1 LAYGDTLP
9 MFSSVPPEAAQ
20 SPASLVRA
28 PLPRVGERRRP
39 PDAAERFG
47 ILLHALLERRTG
59 GQETEGWW
67 KELGYNDGEYGRVL
81 PVAERLLA
89 AGSLQ
94 RFFDPAQYRR
104 AWNEVELTSGEG
116 ELQRIDRLVELDSA
130 FWVLDYKSSGSD
142 SARLADYQAQ
152 VAAYCRAVSGVF
164 PGSQVRGALIFSDAS
179 FLEVC

>member
-1 LAYGDTLP
+1 
-9 MFSSVPPEAAQ
+9 
-20 SPASLVRA
+20 
-28 PLPRVGERRRP
+28 
-39 PDAAERFG
+39 
-47 ILLHALLERRTG
+47 
-59 GQETEGWW
+59 
-67 KELGYNDGEYGRVL
+67 
-81 PVAERLLA
+81 
-89 AGSLQ
+89 LQ

-104 AWNEVELTSGEG
+104 AWNEVELTGGEG

-179 FLEVC
+179 FHEVC